1 MSVVGSVTVVRR
13 FPRLRSLV
21 ARFAPS
27 RPRPMSSGQGAIW
40 ILNGVLVLAAVALLS
55 AGAGSAR
62 PVIPSMRLPFWMLL
76 IGFAVAER
84 FVVHIHFRHSAH
96 SVSLGEV
103 PLVFGLLFAT
113 GQDVILAGV
122 LGRLVVL
129 AFHRKLPPIRLAF
142 NLGLFFLGNC
152 IAVLV
157 FHAVVTSAAT
167 INPRVWA
174 AAALATAASSVSAAL
189 LISIAV
195 SVTEGVL
202 SPRQVARGLC
212 TDLAVTTANTS
223 VALCAAVLVFHDG
236 TAGLLM
242 VVPIT
247 AMFVTF
253 RAYLLERQR
262 HERLEFLYEAA
273 RTLSNSP
280 EIGRALEGL
289 LEQALEAFRAE
300 VAELIFFSPDGSD
313 ALRTTV
319 RADGAARVLEGIE
332 SDIAEALRSLIERQG
347 LGAAAMSDIA
357 DGRLAGYLES
367 RDLSDGL
374 FAVLKGERTWIGA
387 MMLGNPSGV
396 VHTFSPDDVKLFET
410 LANNTSVALENDR
423 LGQAVWQMKELQGE
437 LQHQA
442 SHDPLTDLANRS
454 LFAERVGDALESS
467 PGSVSVIFIDV
478 DEFKTVNDSLGHAAG
493 DELLITVARRLSDCV
508 RPSDLVARLGGDEF
522 AILLGRVS
530 SQDESIEVA
539 ERIIRRIGERFAI
552 GGQKISV
559 RASAGI
565 ATGDRRSVGPEELI
579 RNADVAMYQAKQAGK
594 HGYALFEPGTE
605 VPVPKRHD
613 LKQRL
618 MEAVKHESLVIHY
631 QPIVELETG
640 EVMACEALV
649 RWLDGPRGLVH
660 PHSFIPIAEE
670 IGVIA
675 AIDRSVLQQACRD
688 AQRWQRQCTTPPAV
702 HVNVSPVELRDDG
715 FLCGVAAALEQS
727 SLSPGQL
734 RLEITESVVLQ
745 DTEQT
750 IATLR
755 ELRKLGIGLALDD
768 FGTGYSSLSH
778 LRSLP
783 IDCLKIGKTF
793 VDSLEKGGIDR
804 EFVRTILELAAGLDI
819 DVVAEGIESG
829 CQLATLRELGCG
841 FGQGFYLGTPTELG
855 PGGYAPSPCSGAGQ
869 GDLGN
874 WRPAWQS
881 KTQLI

>member
-1 MSVVGSVTVVRR
+1 MSVAGAMTVVRR
-13 FPRLRSLV
+13 FPRLRSLL
-21 ARFAPS
+21 ARFAPLRS
-27 RPRPMSSGQGAIW
+27 HPVSSGQSAIW
-40 ILNGVLVLAAVALLS
+40 MLSGVMVLAAVALFTTGAVS
-55 AGAGSAR
+55 AQPIIA
-62 PVIPSMRLPFWMLL
+62 SMRLPFWVLL

-96 SVSLGEV
+96 SLSLGEI

-122 LGRLVVL
+122 LGRLIVL
-129 AFHRKLPPIRLAF
+129 ALHRKLPPVRLAF
-142 NLGLFFLGNC
+142 NFGLFFLGNC

-157 FHAVVTSAAT
+157 FHSVVTSAAT
-167 INPRVWA
+167 INPGVWA
-174 AAALATAASSVSAAL
+174 AAALATAASSVSAVL
-189 LISIAV
+189 LISTAV
-195 SVTEGVL
+195 SVTQGLL
-202 SPRQVARGLC
+202 SPRQVARALC

-223 VALCAAVLVFHDG
+223 VALCAAVLVFHG
-236 TAGLLM
+236 WMAGLLM

-253 RAYLLERQR
+253 RAYLSERQR

-273 RTLSNSP
+273 RTLSHSP
-280 EIGRALEGL
+280 EIGPALEGL

-319 RADGAARVLEGIE
+319 RADGSAHVLEGIE
-332 SDIAEALRSLIERQG
+332 SDIAEELRSLIERQG
-347 LGAAAMSDIA
+347 VGAAAMSDIA
-357 DGRLAGYLES
+357 DGRLAEYVES

-387 MMLGNPSGV
+387 LMLGNPSGV

-423 LGQAVWQMKELQGE
+423 LGQAVWRMKQLQDELK
-437 LQHQA
+437 HQA

-467 PGSVSVIFIDV
+467 PGSVSVIFIDI
-478 DEFKTVNDSLGHAAG
+478 DDFKTVNDSLGHAAG
-493 DELLITVARRLSDCV
+493 DELLIAVAHRLSDCV

-522 AILLGRVS
+522 AIMLGRVS
-530 SQDESIEVA
+530 SRDESIEVA

-552 GGQKISV
+552 GAHNISV

-579 RNADVAMYQAKQAGK
+579 RNADVAMYRAKQAGK
-594 HGYALFEPGTE
+594 HGYELFEPGME
-605 VPVPKRHD
+605 VSVLKRHG

-618 MEAVKHESLVIHY
+618 REAARDESFVVHY
-631 QPIVELETG
+631 QPIVALKTG
-640 EVMACEALV
+640 EVVACEALV
-649 RWLDGPRGLVH
+649 RWLDGPRGPVH
-660 PHSFIPIAEE
+660 PDSFIPIAEE
-670 IGVIA
+670 MGVIA
-675 AIDRSVLQQACRD
+675 AIGRSVLQRACRD
-688 AQRWQRQCTTPPAV
+688 AQRWRRTCATPPAV
-702 HVNVSPVELRDDG
+702 HVNVSPVELRNPG
-715 FLCGVAAALEQS
+715 FLSGVVDALDQS
-727 SLSPGQL
+727 GLSPRQL
-734 RLEITESVVLQ
+734 RLEITESVVLREP
-745 DTEQT
+745 EQS
-750 IATLR
+750 IATLK
-755 ELRKLGIGLALDD
+755 ELRKLGLGLALDD

-793 VDSLEKGGIDR
+793 VDGLDEGGFDR
-804 EFVRTILELAAGLDI
+804 GFVRMILDLAACLDI

-829 CQLATLRELGCG
+829 GQLASLRKLGCG
-841 FGQGFYLGTPTELG
+841 FGQGFYLGTPIELG
-855 PGGYAPSPCSGAGQ
+855 PTGYAPSLNRIADFAPTLADAS
-869 GDLGN
+869 
-874 WRPAWQS
+874 
-881 KTQLI
+881 